1 MPNLPGYY
9 GISMTK
15 YRPIISIYGKQV
27 GNTYYSAT
35 WNTRE
40 QVVSFLPSLHVVNY
54 LHCANL
60 VIIITLNKW
69 EIFYFLQNWYFAK
82 DTWMLSFC
90 HCHAQS
96 SSPCTLCL
104 ARFFLYSLMSI
115 DFPPSPPKLLVVSYS
130 QVVHWNSIKVSYSY
144 DFVHMV
150 FLVSSFPPF
159 CWTIFW
165 SRFYIDSL

>member
-1 MPNLPGYY
+1 MIFLNVLKIYNSILSTKMPNLPGYY

-115 DFPPSPPKLLVVSYS
+115 DFPPSPP
-130 QVVHWNSIKVSYSY
+130 QT
-144 DFVHMV
+144 FGC
-150 FLVSSFPPF
+150 FLFSSCALKFHQG
-159 CWTIFW
+159 
-165 SRFYIDSL
+165 